1 MVEALSSKDE
11 LEGKSLRLSFV
22 ALLSVAS
29 VFGFALGISFPML
42 ALALESLGLS
52 DTMIGVN
59 GASEALGLLA
69 SAFILPTLT
78 RKYGPMA
85 IMTLSVLVTFL
96 CFLGFGLFYDPDI
109 WLVLRFI
116 LGFAINGLFMLSET
130 WLNLLA
136 NESNRGRY
144 VGIYAT
150 VLAASF
156 AFGPL
161 LVPVIGFTGMLPYA
175 TCAMIIAL
183 GLIPLFAGRRVIPDM
198 SSHQGSNNILIYLVQ
213 MPTIMA
219 ASLLISF
226 LDLAAFGLLP
236 VYAIRIGFDADTAP
250 LMLTALSL
258 GNLCLQIPI
267 GWLSD
272 RINRY
277 TTLILLGVGTMAATL
292 LVPVVNGMPWVFWPL
307 LFFWGGMA
315 YGLFTVSLSI
325 MGSRYQGAAL
335 VSASAAAGAVWGIG
349 GLLGPL
355 TGGIAMDAVGPHGL
369 MWVVAFGCALFLIVA
384 IYRHPGAL
392 RPGRP

>member
-1 MVEALSSKDE
+1 MAEAASTKPE
-11 LEGKSLRLSFV
+11 FEGKALRLSFV
-22 ALLSVAS
+22 ALLSVAA

-52 DTMIGVN
+52 DTMIGLN
-59 GASEALGLLA
+59 GASEALGLLI

-78 RKYGPMA
+78 RKFGPMRVMA
-85 IMTLSVLVTFL
+85 VSLLVTFL
-96 CFLGFGLFYDPDI
+96 CFLGFGLFYDPDA

-116 LGFAINGLFMLSET
+116 MGFAINGLFMLSET

-136 NESNRGRY
+136 SETNRGRY

-161 LVPVIGFTGMLPYA
+161 LVPFIGFTGMLPYA
-175 TCAMIIAL
+175 ICAAVVAL
-183 GLIPLFAGRRVIPDM
+183 GLIPLFAGRGVIPDM
-198 SSHQGSNNILIYLVQ
+198 SSHQGSNNILVYLVQ

-219 ASLLISF
+219 AALLISF

-236 VYAIRIGFDADTAP
+236 VYAIRVGFNADTAP

-272 RINRY
+272 KIDRY
-277 TTLILLGVGTMAATL
+277 AALILLGAGTMVATL
-292 LVPVVNGMPWVFWPL
+292 LVPVVHGMPWIFWPL
-307 LFFWGGMA
+307 LFIWGGMA
-315 YGLFTVSLSI
+315 YGIFTVSLSI

-335 VSASAAAGAVWGIG
+335 VSASAAAGAVWGVG

-392 RPGRP
+392 RRRSP